1 LWAPSIDKMIREM
14 DDEVD
19 ENYEKMKQQIAQEIY
34 ESQTQ
39 KHLKGSVKPK
49 KPLTDEELVKLFG
62 QDYFEN
68 PEKKKDGKKKESEKK
83 LKNTK
88 KRNGGKNEN
97 AIRKSQKPVKL

>member
-1 LWAPSIDKMIREM
+1 
-14 DDEVD
+14 
-19 ENYEKMKQQIAQEIY
+19 
-34 ESQTQ
+34 
-39 KHLKGSVKPK
+39 
-49 KPLTDEELVKLFG
+49 VKLFG

-83 LKNTK
+83 FKNTK